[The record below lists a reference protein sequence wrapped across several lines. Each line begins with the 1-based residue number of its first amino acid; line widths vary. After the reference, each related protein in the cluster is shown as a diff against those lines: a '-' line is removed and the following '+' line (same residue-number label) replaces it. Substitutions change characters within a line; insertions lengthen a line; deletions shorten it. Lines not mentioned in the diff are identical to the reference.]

1 MQKLYNEEILKHAK
15 TPQFTSKVKKVAA
28 TGHAVNQFCGDEVDL
43 QITLD
48 GNKVGR
54 VGVQSQGCSIN
65 KASASML
72 SEAVFGK
79 SVDEIVRL
87 TLDFEDMMRGHD
99 VSKSRFES
107 FGDLKVLVSVRDF
120 PIRIKL
126 IISNNPNAKGLRFAK
141 QYSIPYKFFSSDNK
155 EKFERN
161 SLFEIKK
168 RKIKFLCL
176 AGFMKI
182 LSNNFIK
189 AFGYKIVNIHPSLL
203 PKYKGLNT
211 HKRVLKSKEKYSGC
225 TVHLVTPQLD
235 SGKIILQKKT
245 LLDKNETEKS
255 LKTKILRQ
263 EHKLYPQSIISV
275 FR

>member
-1 MQKLYNEEILKHAK
+1 M
-15 TPQFTSKVKKVAA
+15 
-28 TGHAVNQFCGDEVDL
+28 
-43 QITLD
+43 
-48 GNKVGR
+48 
-54 VGVQSQGCSIN
+54 
-65 KASASML
+65 
-72 SEAVFGK
+72 
-79 SVDEIVRL
+79 
-87 TLDFEDMMRGHD
+87 
-99 VSKSRFES
+99 VSKIRSCVFISGNGSNLRSLIKSSR
-107 FGDLKVLVSVRDF
+107 DYNF
-120 PIRIKL
+120 PIKIQL
-126 IISNNPNAKGLRFAK
+126 IISNNLNAKGLRFAK
-141 QYSIPYKFFSSDNK
+141 QYSIPYKFFSSDSN

-182 LSNNFIK
+182 LSKNFIK

-225 TVHLVTPQLD
+225 TVHLVTSQLD
-235 SGKIILQKKT
+235 SGKTILQKKT
-245 LLDKNETEKS
+245 LIDKNETEKS